1 MKEFLFSLTHKF
13 DKHNSALVLQYTNIH
28 RKSANTLDQNISKNL
43 HTPHTVLLK
52 HSVILML
59 VSVVL
64 LSHVLLLLVHVPLI
78 VFLHYG
84 LYVDLSV
91 PLT

>member
-1 MKEFLFSLTHKF
+1 
-13 DKHNSALVLQYTNIH
+13 
-28 RKSANTLDQNISKNL
+28 
-43 HTPHTVLLK
+43 
-52 HSVILML
+52 ML
-59 VSVVL
+59 VSIVL

-91 PLT
+91 PLM